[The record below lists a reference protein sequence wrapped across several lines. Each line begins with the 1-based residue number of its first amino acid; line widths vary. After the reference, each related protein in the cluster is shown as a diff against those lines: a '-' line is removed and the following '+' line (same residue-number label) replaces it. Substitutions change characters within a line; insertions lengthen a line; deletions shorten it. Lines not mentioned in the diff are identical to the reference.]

1 MREKKPHS
9 YKEIVNVP
17 DKLKYKLPTSYD
29 IIGDIILIKLVDE
42 LQKYKKE
49 IGKSLLSSHKNIKTV
64 CLIEPVSGE
73 FRKRKIEIIAGE
85 KNTITIHREYGL
97 NFNVDVEKTY
107 FSPRLANERLRIAK
121 QVKKGETIVDMF
133 TGVAP
138 FSIMIAKK
146 SNPKLIYA
154 IDKNK
159 HAIELA
165 KKNVA
170 TNNLLDK
177 IELIVGD
184 SKKTKSIIGEK
195 TVVDRIIMNNPTMSF
210 DFFKHALEIVTQK
223 TIIHHYEILPENKVD
238 ERIKF
243 LKDIAERKKIEVEKI
258 ETNKLKSYS
267 PSDFYICFD
276 ITAKKN

>member
-1 MREKKPHS
+1 MASNS
-9 YKEIVNVP
+9 YKDIVNIP
-17 DKLKYKLPTSYD
+17 NELKENLPNSYD
-29 IIGDIILIKLVDE
+29 VIGDIILIKLTDE
-42 LQKYKKE
+42 LQKFKKE
-49 IGKSLLSSHKNIKTV
+49 IGKSLISAHKNIKTI
-64 CLIEPVSGE
+64 CLVEPVSGE

-97 NFNVDVEKTY
+97 NFHVDVEKTY

-154 IDKNK
+154 VDKNK
-159 HAIELA
+159 HAIKLA
-165 KKNVA
+165 KKNVT

-177 IELIVGD
+177 IEVLVGD
-184 SKKTKSIIGEK
+184 SKKIKSIIGEK
-195 TVVDRIIMNNPTMSF
+195 TVVNRIIMNNPTMSIE
-210 DFFKHALEIVTQK
+210 FFKHALEIVIKK
-223 TIIHHYEILPENKVD
+223 TIIHYYEILPENKVD
-238 ERIKF
+238 ERIEI
-243 LKDIAERKKIEVEKI
+243 LKDIAEKKKIMLEKVEI
-258 ETNKLKSYS
+258 NKLKSYS